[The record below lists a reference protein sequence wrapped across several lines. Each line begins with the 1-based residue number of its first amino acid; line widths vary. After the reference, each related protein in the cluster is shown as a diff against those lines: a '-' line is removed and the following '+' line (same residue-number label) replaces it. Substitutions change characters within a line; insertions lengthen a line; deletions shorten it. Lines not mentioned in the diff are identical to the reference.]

1 MSYVLGSNFTLYSGD
16 GLRALGCEES
26 CTLRITTEDII
37 TTTKGSG
44 NATNRVD
51 GRYDWSV
58 TSNGVVSI
66 NAVFDGSGTN
76 LDPTEFMAYQL
87 QGNKV
92 VVKFLFTDGTTS
104 KWVIGTGVVT
114 SSTYAGSAGDFMT
127 YDIEIKG
134 DGKLYTSQSLV
145 SNVYYDGPTTYIYTA
160 TGSVLGFVVP
170 SLYNAE
176 INGLIYYVV
185 VTTASGTVTYLSS
198 EIETL
203 ITSGSTPTGAIG
215 LHSATGTLNF
225 NPNLASTNT
234 VMVVYDIGNP
244 F

>member
-1 MSYVLGSNFTLYSGD
+1 MSTVAGSNFTLYTGD

-26 CTLRITTEDII
+26 CLLTIVTEDII

-44 NATNRVD
+44 RGTNRQV

-134 DGKLYTSQSLV
+134 DGKLFQSSGMQTV
-145 SNVYYDGPTTYIYTA
+145 SNYDGPSIYVFDATSTVIGFTA
-160 TGSVLGFVVP
+160 TALIGAS
-170 SLYNAE
+170 
-176 INGLIYYVV
+176 IYYINR
-185 VTTASGTVTYLSS
+185 TKAADNVTYLTADVQSLAGS
-198 EIETL
+198 G
-203 ITSGSTPTGAIG
+203 TSPTGINTVG
-215 LHSATGTLNF
+215 LHSASGTINF
-225 NPNLASTNT
+225 DDDLLSGNR
-234 VMVVYDIGNP
+234 VIVCYDP
-244 F
+244 A